1 MKKHLIT
8 ALATPFLGG
17 KLDAYSYLRLLET
30 QRAANCDVLVCG
42 TTAEGALLSVR
53 ERKLLMSLTREN
65 LPDAKMWVGVSS
77 GITKRAVKEA
87 VWAQTMGASGVMITP
102 PSFFK
107 CTADGFCEHVRLIK
121 RACGL
126 PVMLYNAP
134 GRCGY
139 TLWKSVVLRL
149 AEAGVITCIKD
160 AGSDTDYA
168 REISRKTC
176 LYCGNEERL
185 AEFVGAG
192 ACGVI
197 SVVSNVRPLLAQKAL
212 ECAATVFRAK
222 KAAELAKQLAESES
236 ECCCDNGD
244 EASEQAEAA
253 NGEGAKEGREAR
265 HERAERIERLISP
278 AALRAKELYAEYQQL
293 VKLAFCEV
301 NPIAVKY
308 MLYKI
313 GIFRSFEMRLPLSA
327 ANERTRQLVDV
338 YLG

>member
-17 KLDAYSYLRLLET
+17 KLDVNSYLRLLAT

-53 ERKLLMSLTREN
+53 ERKMLMSLTREN
-65 LPDAKMWVGVSS
+65 LPDAKMWVGISS

-87 VWAQTMGASGVMITP
+87 VWAETLGACGVMVTP

-107 CTADGFCEHVRLIK
+107 CTADGFCEHVRMIK

-134 GRCGY
+134 SRCGY
-139 TLWKSVVLRL
+139 TLWKDAVLRL
-149 AEAGVITCIKD
+149 VEVGAITCIKD
-160 AGSDTDYA
+160 AGSDMDYA

-176 LYCGNEERL
+176 VYCGNEERL
-185 AEFVGAG
+185 AEFAGAG

-197 SVVSNVRPLLAQKAL
+197 SVVSNVRPLLVQKVLA
-212 ECAATVFRAK
+212 CATTVFKAK
-222 KAAELAKQLAESES
+222 KAAELAKQLAESEKDGCGCS
-236 ECCCDNGD
+236 EDIKEGESATNRQ
-244 EASEQAEAA
+244 QAE
-253 NGEGAKEGREAR
+253 
-265 HERAERIERLISP
+265 HFERAKRIERMISP
-278 AALRAKELYAEYQQL
+278 AVLRAKELYNEYQQL

-308 MLYKI
+308 MLYKL

-327 ANERTRQLVDV
+327 ANEHTRQLVDM

>member
-8 ALATPFLGG
+8 ALATPFLSGR
-17 KLDAYSYLRLLET
+17 LDVNSYLRLLET
-30 QRAANCDVLVCG
+30 QRSANCDVLVAG

-53 ERKLLMSLTREN
+53 EKKLLMSLTREN
-65 LPDAKMWVGVSS
+65 LPDAMMWVGISS
-77 GITKRAVKEA
+77 GITKRAIKEA
-87 VWAQTMGASGVMITP
+87 VWAQSMGACGVMVSP

-107 CTADGFCEHVRLIK
+107 CTPDGFAEHIRLIK
-121 RACGL
+121 RACDL

-139 TLWKSVVLRL
+139 ALWKDTVLNL
-149 AEAGVITCIKD
+149 AKKGAITCIKD

-168 REISRKTC
+168 KEVSKKIY
-176 LYCGNEERL
+176 LYCGNEEKL

-197 SVVSNVRPLLAQKAL
+197 SVVSNVRPLLVQKVLRCAL
-212 ECAATVFRAK
+212 TVHKAK
-222 KAAELAKQLAESES
+222 KAAELAKQLAESEKDDC
-236 ECCCDNGD
+236 ECKGD
-244 EASEQAEAA
+244 
-253 NGEGAKEGREAR
+253 GATQYTTDDAR
-265 HERAERIERLISP
+265 QERIERAVSP
-278 AALRAKELYAEYQQL
+278 TVLKAKELYAEYQQL
-293 VKLAFCEV
+293 VKLAFCEI

-308 MLYKI
+308 MLYKT

-327 ANERTRQLVDV
+327 ANERTRQLVDM

>member
-17 KLDAYSYLRLLET
+17 KLDVNSYLRLLQT

-53 ERKLLMSLTREN
+53 EKKLLMSLTREN

-87 VWAQTMGASGVMITP
+87 VWAQTLGACGVMVTP
-102 PSFFK
+102 PAFFK
-107 CTADGFCEHVRLIK
+107 CTSEGFCEHVRLIK

-134 GRCGY
+134 SRCGY
-139 TLWKSVVLRL
+139 TLWKDVVIRL
-149 AEAGVITCIKD
+149 AELGAITCIKD
-160 AGSDTDYA
+160 AGVDTDYA

-176 LYCGNEERL
+176 VYCGNEEKL
-185 AEFVGAG
+185 AEFAGAG

-197 SVVSNVRPLLAQKAL
+197 SVVSNVRPLLVQKVL
-212 ECAATVFRAK
+212 GCATTVFKAK
-222 KAAELAKQLAESES
+222 KAAELAKQLAESEK
-236 ECCCDNGD
+236 ECCDSNDGVNK
-244 EASEQAEAA
+244 AQNAA
-253 NGEGAKEGREAR
+253 DGKQI
-265 HERAERIERLISP
+265 ERDDRTKRIEKLTSP
-278 AALRAKELYAEYQQL
+278 YILRAKDLYAEYQQL

-308 MLYKI
+308 MLYKL

-327 ANERTRQLVDV
+327 ANERTRQLVDM

>member
-17 KLDAYSYLRLLET
+17 KLDVNSYLRLLET
-30 QRAANCDVLVCG
+30 QRAAGCDVLVAG

-53 ERKLLMSLTREN
+53 EKKLLMSLTREN

-77 GITKRAVKEA
+77 GITKRAMKEA
-87 VWAQTMGASGVMITP
+87 VWAQSMGACGVMISP

-107 CTADGFCEHVRLIK
+107 CTPDGFAEHVRLIK
-121 RACGL
+121 HACGL

-134 GRCGY
+134 SRCGY
-139 TLWKSVVLRL
+139 ALWKDTVLYL
-149 AEAGVITCIKD
+149 AKKGAIAYIKD
-160 AGSDTDYA
+160 AGSDMSYA
-168 REISRKTC
+168 REISKKMC
-176 LYCGNEERL
+176 LYCGNEEKL
-185 AEFVGAG
+185 AEFAGAG

-197 SVVSNVRPLLAQKAL
+197 SVVSNVRPLLVQKVL
-212 ECAATVFRAK
+212 GCATTVFKAK
-222 KAAELAKQLAESES
+222 KAAELAKQLAESE
-236 ECCCDNGD
+236 
-244 EASEQAEAA
+244 
-253 NGEGAKEGREAR
+253 KEGCDCDKDENKRQNTAESAR
-265 HERAERIERLISP
+265 TLRIEESVVSP

-293 VKLAFCEV
+293 VKLAFCEI

-308 MLYKI
+308 MLYKT

-327 ANERTRQLVDV
+327 ANERTRQLVDM